1 MVRKMEQII
10 RQAIDRESGAVI
22 QESVYGDRQL
32 RLLYTTPWGGLLRT
46 AYVTRP
52 MFSARYGK
60 RMRRP
65 SSIRLIPDFIAK
77 NKIDTA
83 DYKDRAWTSF
93 TDFFIR
99 EPKAAKRPWPND
111 SARLGSPA
119 DARLSV
125 YKIADD
131 SLLWIKGFS
140 YTVEQ
145 LLGEREDGFAGGL
158 ALVFRLTVADIH
170 RYYYPDNCLIQR
182 PVKRIPG
189 RLHTVGPHSDGRV
202 PVLRENSRVVNY
214 LRTEQFGLV
223 AMLEVGALTIG
234 SIVNH
239 PREKAQRGAEKGW
252 FEPGGSTIVLL
263 FEPGRILVDRDI
275 LDWCQAGYEVRV
287 LIGEGIATRVE
298 ATNV

>member
-1 MVRKMEQII
+1 MIRKREQEM
-10 RQAIDRESGAVI
+10 RQAIDRESGTVI
-22 QESVYGDRQL
+22 QESVYADRQL
-32 RLLYTTPWGGLLRT
+32 RLLYTTACGSLLRA
-46 AYVTRP
+46 AYITRP

-60 RMRRP
+60 RMRQP
-65 SSIRLIPDFIAK
+65 SSTRLIPDFIAK
-77 NKIDTA
+77 NKIETA
-83 DYKDRAWTSF
+83 DYTDRAWTSF

-99 EPKAAKRPWPND
+99 EPRADRRPWPD
-111 SARLGSPA
+111 DLARLGSPA
-119 DARLSV
+119 DARLTIH
-125 YKIADD
+125 KITGD
-131 SLLWIKGFS
+131 SLLRIKGFS

-145 LLGEREDGFAGGL
+145 LLGEREDGFAGGV

-182 PVKRIPG
+182 PASRIPG
-189 RLHTVGPHSDGRV
+189 RLHTVGPYSDGRI

-214 LRTEQFGLV
+214 LRTEQFGPV

-234 SIVNH
+234 GIVNH
-239 PREKAQRGAEKGW
+239 PRKKAQRGAEKGW

-275 LDWCQAGYEVRV
+275 QDWCREGYEVRV

-298 ATNV
+298 ATYV